1 MNDIL
6 VLTLLVMWGMVIYFV
21 SLSLRIMRLEEV
33 NWLLISFTINLANK
47 L

>member
-21 SLSLRIMRLEEV
+21 SLRIMRLEEV
-33 NWLLISFTINLANK
+33 NWAFNFIYNK
-47 L
+47 LSK